1 MKITTLSIFV
11 DDQRKAL
18 AFYTDMLGFELKDDM
33 PLGEYSWLT
42 VTAPGE
48 PDGVQILL
56 EPNDHPAVDP
66 YRSAIVADGI
76 PWTSFAVDDVQAEY
90 ERLTAAG
97 VVFTQAPMNAGPVT
111 VAVLDDTVGN
121 LVQIAAM
128 N

>member
-18 AFYTDMLGFELKDDM
+18 AFYTDVLGFELKDDM

-66 YRSAIVADGI
+66 FRSAIVADGI

-111 VAVLDDTVGN
+111 VAVFDDTVGN
-121 LVQIAAM
+121 LIQIAAM

>member
-18 AFYTDMLGFELKDDM
+18 AFYTDVLGFELKDDM

-42 VTAPGE
+42 VTAPGD

-66 YRSAIVADGI
+66 FRSAIVADGI

-111 VAVLDDTVGN
+111 VAVFDDTVGN
-121 LVQIAAM
+121 LIQIAAM